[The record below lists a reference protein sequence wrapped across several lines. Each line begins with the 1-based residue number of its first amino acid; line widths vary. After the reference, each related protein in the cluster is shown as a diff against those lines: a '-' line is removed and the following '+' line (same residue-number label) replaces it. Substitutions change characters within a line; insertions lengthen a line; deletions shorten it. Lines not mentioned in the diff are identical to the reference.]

1 VKTKCNWSSVVQSV
15 FSLRQYYL
23 TDFQFLCHLPA
34 CKCGDQTFHLIPI
47 MDSTEK
53 DIFGLFFGVGWVF
66 VSGNDLLPG
75 SGGLE
80 LGSVWVVS
88 VVAGWR
94 QGVGQRATCGCGTRG
109 NNVRGRPAKRR
120 SRSSVACSSG
130 CCNNSD
136 GGSAVSSSRSA
147 NARLF
152 LILSLKNV
160 GRSDPVGVGNR
171 PNLCR

>member
-1 VKTKCNWSSVVQSV
+1 LW
-15 FSLRQYYL
+15 
-23 TDFQFLCHLPA
+23 
-34 CKCGDQTFHLIPI
+34 
-47 MDSTEK
+47 
-53 DIFGLFFGVGWVF
+53 
-66 VSGNDLLPG
+66 PG

-80 LGSVWVVS
+80 LGFVWVVN
-88 VVAGWR
+88 VGAGWR
-94 QGVGQRATCGCGTRG
+94 QGVGQRLTCGGGTRG

-130 CCNNSD
+130 CCKNNV

-160 GRSDPVGVGNR
+160 GSSDPVGVGNR